1 MGARRILVLLVAV
14 VAAGATAM
22 YARSWIE
29 GQQTTIAA
37 VAAPQPVEQDIHEVL
52 VADVALPAGS
62 FVKSQSLRWQ
72 RWPTDD
78 VPDSYYLR
86 ELRSEDELI
95 GAVVRRGISAGE
107 PLTDGGLA
115 KPGERGFLAAVLEPG
130 ARAVSV
136 PITATS
142 GNAGLIFPGDR
153 VDLIL
158 TQTIT
163 GDDVTRRVSETVLSD
178 IRVLAM
184 GVATDDAPEVGE
196 NNEKARTATLEV
208 TPRQAEEVTLITEL
222 GKLSLSLRS
231 LAVGEGEMADEADGL
246 AEVATHTWDSDVSR
260 VLRKVDT
267 FNNRLLVL
275 RGRTTEN
282 VDLQKGTN

>member
-29 GQQTTIAA
+29 GQQTIAA
-37 VAAPQPVEQDIHEVL
+37 VAAPQPVQEDIHEVL

-62 FVKSQSLRWQ
+62 FIKPQALRWQ

-86 ELRSEDELI
+86 EARSEEELI
-95 GAVVRRGISAGE
+95 GAVVRRGISAGQ
-107 PLTDGGLA
+107 PITVGGVA

-158 TQTIT
+158 TQTLS

-184 GVATDDAPEVGE
+184 GVATDDAPEAGE
-196 NNEKARTATLEV
+196 TNDRARTATLEV

-231 LAVGEGEMADEADGL
+231 LANGEDELADEADGL

-260 VLRKVDT
+260 VLRKVDS
-267 FNNRLLVL
+267 FSNRLLVL

-282 VDLQKGTN
+282 VAVQGRTN